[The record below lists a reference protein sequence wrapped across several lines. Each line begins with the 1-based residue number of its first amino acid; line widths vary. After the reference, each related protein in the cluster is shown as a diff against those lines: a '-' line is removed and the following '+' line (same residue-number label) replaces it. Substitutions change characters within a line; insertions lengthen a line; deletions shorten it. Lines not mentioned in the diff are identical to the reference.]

1 MATHSDRMDD
11 TSTLAPLCVDLDGT
25 LLRTDALYET
35 VMVLLARN
43 PLYVFLLPFWLLQ
56 GKAALKKKIAERAHL
71 DPALLP
77 YDPRVLQ
84 LLRETDARPRVL
96 CTASDTLIAMSVA
109 GYLGCFE
116 EILSSDGERNL
127 SGHRKAAALVE
138 RFGDRGFDY
147 VGNGLIDLQV
157 WAHAKGAWVV
167 NAGQGLDRA
176 ARSVTEVRAFWPQ
189 PGSRVRAWLKAVRL
203 HQWLKNGL
211 VFVPLLASH
220 QFFDVGAIA
229 KAMLAFVAFGLC
241 ASGTY
246 LLNDMLD
253 LASDRAHHSKRRRP
267 FAAGDLPVLH
277 GMAVAPLLTLL
288 GFAIAFFCSPLFA
301 LVLALYYLTT
311 LAYSFRLKRIVMVDV
326 ITLAALYTIRI
337 IGGAA
342 AIDTRVSFWL
352 LAFSM
357 FMFLSLAM
365 LKRYTELVAM
375 RRDGR
380 SHAKGRDYSVE
391 DLALV
396 QSLGGACGYIAVL
409 VACLYINSETSAE
422 LYQRPEFLWLLC
434 PMLLYWV
441 SRAWLMA
448 HRGQMHDDPLVFAAR
463 DRVSLVLLGLG
474 AIAAYLAI

>member
-1 MATHSDRMDD
+1 MDD
-11 TSTLAPLCVDLDGT
+11 HDRTPSVHELPLCVDLDGT

-35 VMVLLARN
+35 LMVLLSRN
-43 PLYVFLLPFWLLQ
+43 PFYVFLLPLWLVQ

-77 YDPRVLQ
+77 YDSRVVDLV
-84 LLRETDARPRVL
+84 RTTTARPRVL
-96 CTASDTLIAMSVA
+96 CTASDTIIANAVA
-109 GYLGCFE
+109 GHLGCFE
-116 EILSSDGERNL
+116 EILSSNGTINL
-127 SGHRKAAALVE
+127 SGSRKADALVE
-138 RFGDRGFDY
+138 RFGEQRFAY
-147 VGNGLIDLQV
+147 VGNGVVDLKV
-157 WAHAKGAWVV
+157 WAHAHEAWVV
-167 NAGQGLDRA
+167 NAGTALHLA
-176 ARSVTEVRAFWPQ
+176 AQRVVAVRAFWPR
-189 PGSRVRAWLKAVRL
+189 PGSRIGSWLKALRL
-203 HQWLKNGL
+203 HQWLKNVL

-229 KAMLAFVAFGLC
+229 QSVLAFIAFGLC

-253 LASDRAHHSKRRRP
+253 LSSDRAHHSKRRRP
-267 FAAGDLPVLH
+267 FAAGDLPILH
-277 GMAVAPLLTLL
+277 GMIAAPLLTLA
-288 GFAIAFFCSPLFA
+288 GFLIGLVCSPLFA
-301 LVLALYYLTT
+301 GILALYFVLT
-311 LAYSFRLKRIVMVDV
+311 LAYSFRLKRMVMVDV
-326 ITLAALYTIRI
+326 ITLAGLYTIRI

-380 SHAKGRDYSVE
+380 FQAKGRDYTIE
-391 DLALV
+391 DLSIV

-409 VACLYINSETSAE
+409 VACLYINSQSGAA
-422 LYQRPEFLWLLC
+422 LYRHPEFLWLLC

-448 HRGQMHDDPLVFAAR
+448 HREQMHDDPLVFAAR
-463 DRVSLVLLGLG
+463 DRVSLMLLIVG
-474 AIAAYLAI
+474 AVAAYLAI

>member
-1 MATHSDRMDD
+1 MDNHAGRTQD
-11 TSTLAPLCVDLDGT
+11 TDAPLPLCVDLDGT

-43 PLYVFLLPFWLLQ
+43 PFYLFLLPLWLLR
-56 GKAALKKKIAERAHL
+56 GKASLKKRIAERARL

-77 YDPRVLQ
+77 YDARVLQ
-84 LLRETDARPRVL
+84 LLRETPARPRVL
-96 CTASDTLIAMSVA
+96 CTASDTIIAESVA
-109 GYLGCFE
+109 GHLGCFE
-116 EILSSDGERNL
+116 EILSSNGERNL
-127 SGHRKAAALVE
+127 SGHRKAHALVE
-138 RFGDRGFDY
+138 RFGERGFDY

-167 NAGQGLDRA
+167 NAGQGLHRA
-176 ARSVTEVRAFWPQ
+176 ARKVTDVRAWWPQ
-189 PGSRVRAWLKAVRL
+189 PVSRMRAWLKAMRL
-203 HQWLKNGL
+203 HQWLKNVL

-220 QFFDVGAIA
+220 QFLDTGAIA
-229 KAMLAFVAFGLC
+229 QALLAFVAFGLC
-241 ASGTY
+241 ASSTY

-267 FAAGDLPVLH
+267 FAAGDLPILH
-277 GMAVAPLLTLL
+277 GMAVTPLLALL
-288 GFAIAFFCSPLFA
+288 GFAIALACSPLFA
-301 LVLALYYLTT
+301 IVLALYYVIT
-311 LAYSFRLKRIVMVDV
+311 LAYSLRLKRIVMVDV

-365 LKRYTELVAM
+365 LKRYTELAAM

-380 SHAKGRDYSVE
+380 SQAKGRDYSVD
-391 DLALV
+391 DLEIV

-422 LYQRPEFLWLLC
+422 LYRHPEFLWLLC
-434 PMLLYWV
+434 PMLLYWI

-448 HRGQMHDDPLVFAAR
+448 HRGQMHDDPLLFAAR
-463 DRVSLVLLGLG
+463 DRASLVLLGIG

>member
-1 MATHSDRMDD
+1 MENRDRIPDAHG
-11 TSTLAPLCVDLDGT
+11 TPLCVDLDGT

-35 VMVLLARN
+35 LMVLLSRN
-43 PLYVFLLPFWLLQ
+43 PFYVFLLPFWLMK

-71 DPALLP
+71 DASLLP
-77 YDPRVLQ
+77 YDSRIVDLVRQ
-84 LLRETDARPRVL
+84 TTARPRVL
-96 CTASDTLIAMSVA
+96 CTASDTIIAQAVA
-109 GYLGCFE
+109 SHLGCFE
-116 EILSSDGERNL
+116 EILSSNGGLNL
-127 SGHRKAAALVE
+127 SGHRKAEALVE
-138 RFGDRGFDY
+138 RFGERGFDY
-147 VGNGLIDLQV
+147 VGNGVIDLKV
-157 WAHAKGAWVV
+157 WSRARGAWVV
-167 NAGQGLDRA
+167 NAGAALHRA
-176 ARSVTEVRAFWPQ
+176 AQRVVDVRAFLPR
-189 PGSRVRAWLKAVRL
+189 PGSRIGAWFKALRL
-203 HQWLKNGL
+203 HQWLKNVL

-220 QFFDVGAIA
+220 RFFEISAIA
-229 KAMLAFVAFGLC
+229 QSLLAFVAFGLC

-253 LASDRAHHSKRRRP
+253 LASDRAHHSKCRRP
-267 FAAGDLPVLH
+267 FAAGDLPILH
-277 GMAVAPLLTLL
+277 GMIAAPLLTLA
-288 GFAIAFFCSPLFA
+288 GFFIGLACSPLFA
-301 LVLALYYLTT
+301 GILTLYFVLT
-311 LAYSFRLKRIVMVDV
+311 LAYSFRLKRMVMVDV
-326 ITLAALYTIRI
+326 ITLAGLYTIRI

-380 SHAKGRDYSVE
+380 FQAKGRDYTVE
-391 DLALV
+391 DLTIV

-409 VACLYINSETSAE
+409 VACLYINSQTGAA
-422 LYQRPEFLWLLC
+422 LYRNPEFLWLLC

-448 HRGQMHDDPLVFAAR
+448 HREQMHDDPLVFAAR
-463 DRVSLVLLGLG
+463 DRVSLVLLFVG

>member
-1 MATHSDRMDD
+1 MADEPAP
-11 TSTLAPLCVDLDGT
+11 APLCVDLDGT

-43 PLYVFLLPFWLLQ
+43 PLYLFLLPFWLLQ
-56 GKAALKKKIAERAHL
+56 GKAFLKKKIAERAHL

-77 YDPRVLQ
+77 YDSRVLQ
-84 LLRETDARPRVL
+84 LLHETPARPRVL
-96 CTASDTLIAMSVA
+96 CTASDAIIAKSVA
-109 GYLGCFE
+109 AHLGCFE
-116 EILSSDGERNL
+116 ETLSSNGELNL

-138 RFGDRGFDY
+138 RFGNRGFDY
-147 VGNGLIDLQV
+147 VGNGFIDLQV
-157 WAHAKGAWVV
+157 WAHARGAWVV
-167 NAGQGLDRA
+167 NASQGLARA
-176 ARSVTEVRAFWPQ
+176 AEKVTHVRATWPP
-189 PGSRVRAWLKAVRL
+189 PGSRVRAWLKAIRL
-203 HQWLKNGL
+203 HQWLKNIL

-220 QFFDVGAIA
+220 QFFDIAVIA
-229 KAMLAFVAFGLC
+229 KSVLAFVAFGLC

-277 GMAVAPLLTLL
+277 GMAVAPALTLL
-288 GFAIAFFCSPLFA
+288 GFAIAIFCNPLFA

-342 AIDTRVSFWL
+342 AIETALSFWL

-380 SHAKGRDYSVE
+380 SHAKGRDYSVD
-391 DLALV
+391 DLSLV

-422 LYQRPEFLWLLC
+422 LYRRPELLWLLC

-448 HRGQMHDDPLVFAAR
+448 HRGKMHDDPLVFAAR
-463 DRVSLVLLGLG
+463 DRISLVLLGLA